1 MYIHTPSS
9 SLSKLSGRF
18 SVPLSSSH
26 RKFMDQK
33 NEEMTGDD
41 DVARELPFATI
52 SSAKHATPQP
62 QPLRLLP
69 MRLQLITSSLLIR
82 YCYSFQPPLQSS
94 SSAAAFLM
102 TTTRTVNPS
111 SSSTALS
118 SVNNNNVR
126 IVSYNVLSSK
136 LSRPSHFTHS
146 NPDRL
151 TMKYRL
157 PLILQKL
164 EAEMN
169 RCPSSSGG
177 AGLVDKIIED
187 ALTNK
192 EVDQSSSPPP
202 PTIFALQEICYSFT
216 SELHAFFA
224 QRGYQFVTGL
234 YGKKFNGYMG
244 VGIAYP
250 TEHFETVKVDIC
262 RLSDERMGG
271 WPREEEDEYAAKKK
285 GPGFI
290 HQFSKAINQFIR
302 NRVIKQLGFS
312 PQQERKPIDP
322 WEMSENRFNV
332 LVSVALRHR
341 HSDTSSSMTG
351 DGTFLISNYH
361 MPCAFYAPPVMNIHS
376 EMVARRVQTLAA
388 DVHESLGADKM
399 EEGISTVPYILAGDF
414 NIMPDSPH
422 YKLITTG
429 SLDKS
434 DPTLPPA
441 KFGVDWS
448 VEAEAM
454 DSAYAEIGEE
464 PEFTNYAHIQDQEDP
479 FIGTLDYI
487 FLSRKAKTTRI
498 VDEKVAGAWWK
509 VNGVTKLP
517 SVAESGGP
525 FPNDVEPS
533 DHLLISADL
542 ELVSK

>member
-1 MYIHTPSS
+1 
-9 SLSKLSGRF
+9 
-18 SVPLSSSH
+18 
-26 RKFMDQK
+26 
-33 NEEMTGDD
+33 
-41 DVARELPFATI
+41 
-52 SSAKHATPQP
+52 
-62 QPLRLLP
+62 
-69 MRLQLITSSLLIR
+69 
-82 YCYSFQPPLQSS
+82 
-94 SSAAAFLM
+94 
-102 TTTRTVNPS
+102 
-111 SSSTALS
+111 
-118 SVNNNNVR
+118 
-126 IVSYNVLSSK
+126 
-136 LSRPSHFTHS
+136 
-146 NPDRL
+146 
-151 TMKYRL
+151 MKYRL
-157 PLILQKL
+157 PLILKKL
-164 EAEMN
+164 EEEMD
-169 RCPSSSGG
+169 RPLSSVGEIVEDALQKDDKPSSS
-177 AGLVDKIIED
+177 
-187 ALTNK
+187 
-192 EVDQSSSPPP
+192 PP

-216 SELHAFFA
+216 SELHTFFA

-262 RLSDERMGG
+262 RLSDERIDG
-271 WPREEEDEYAAKKK
+271 WPREEIDEDTAAAKK
-285 GPGFI
+285 GPGLM
-290 HQFSKAINQFIR
+290 QQLSTVVNQFIR
-302 NRVIKQLGFS
+302 NRVMKQLGFH
-312 PQQERKPIDP
+312 PQEQRKPIDP

-341 HSDTSSSMTG
+341 HNNNGAASSSSVG

-388 DVHESLGADKM
+388 DVYDSLGEDTK
-399 EEGISTVPYILAGDF
+399 EDGIDTVPYILAGDF

-434 DPTLPPA
+434 DPTFPPA
-441 KFGVDWS
+441 KFGVDWT

-454 DSAYAEIGEE
+454 DSAYAEIGLE

-498 VDEKVAGAWWK
+498 IDEKVAGEWWK

-517 SVAESGGP
+517 SVAASGGP
-525 FPNDVEPS
+525 FPNANEPS

>member
-1 MYIHTPSS
+1 
-9 SLSKLSGRF
+9 
-18 SVPLSSSH
+18 
-26 RKFMDQK
+26 
-33 NEEMTGDD
+33 
-41 DVARELPFATI
+41 
-52 SSAKHATPQP
+52 
-62 QPLRLLP
+62 
-69 MRLQLITSSLLIR
+69 
-82 YCYSFQPPLQSS
+82 
-94 SSAAAFLM
+94 
-102 TTTRTVNPS
+102 
-111 SSSTALS
+111 
-118 SVNNNNVR
+118 
-126 IVSYNVLSSK
+126 
-136 LSRPSHFTHS
+136 
-146 NPDRL
+146 
-151 TMKYRL
+151 MKYRL
-157 PLILQKL
+157 PLILEKL
-164 EAEMN
+164 QEEMD
-169 RCPSSSGG
+169 RLPSSSGG
-177 AGLVDKIIED
+177 AGLDKIMED
-187 ALTNK
+187 TLTK
-192 EVDQSSSPPP
+192 EDTQSSSLPP

-234 YGKKFNGYMG
+234 YGKRFNGYMG

-262 RLSDERMGG
+262 RLSDERIDG
-271 WPREEEDEYAAKKK
+271 WPREEIDEEDAKR

-290 HQFSKAINQFIR
+290 RQFSTAINQFIR
-302 NRVIKQLGFS
+302 NRVIKQLGFNS
-312 PQQERKPIDP
+312 QQERKPIDP
-322 WEMSENRFNV
+322 WEMSENRFNA

-341 HSDTSSSMTG
+341 HNNDASSG

-388 DVHESLGADKM
+388 DVYGSLDEEKKD
-399 EEGISTVPYILAGDF
+399 EGIDTIPYILAGDF
-414 NIMPDSPH
+414 NIMPYSPH

-434 DPTLPPA
+434 DPTYPPS
-441 KFGVDWS
+441 KFGVDWT

-498 VDEKVAGAWWK
+498 VDEQVAGEWWK

-517 SVAESGGP
+517 SVDASGGP
-525 FPNDVEPS
+525 FPNSVEPS

>member
-1 MYIHTPSS
+1 
-9 SLSKLSGRF
+9 
-18 SVPLSSSH
+18 
-26 RKFMDQK
+26 
-33 NEEMTGDD
+33 
-41 DVARELPFATI
+41 
-52 SSAKHATPQP
+52 
-62 QPLRLLP
+62 
-69 MRLQLITSSLLIR
+69 
-82 YCYSFQPPLQSS
+82 
-94 SSAAAFLM
+94 M
-102 TTTRTVNPS
+102 TTTRNVAPAE
-111 SSSTALS
+111 SSTARS
-118 SVNNNNVR
+118 SVNNVR

-136 LSRPSHFTHS
+136 LSRPSHFTHAD
-146 NPDRL
+146 PEHL

-164 EAEMN
+164 EEEMD
-169 RCPSSSGG
+169 RSPSSSGG
-177 AGLVDKIIED
+177 AGLDKMMED
-187 ALTNK
+187 ALKK
-192 EVDQSSSPPP
+192 EDNQSSSPP

-250 TEHFETVKVDIC
+250 AEHFETVKVDIC
-262 RLSDERMGG
+262 RLSDERMDG
-271 WPREEEDEYAAKKK
+271 WPREEIDEDAAAAKK
-285 GPGFI
+285 GPRFM
-290 HQFSKAINQFIR
+290 QKFSIAINHFIR
-302 NRVIKQLGFS
+302 NRVVKQLGFN
-312 PQQERKPIDP
+312 QEEQRKPIDP

-341 HSDTSSSMTG
+341 HNSSASSSA

-361 MPCAFYAPPVMNIHS
+361 MPCAFFAPPVMNIHS

-388 DVHESLGADKM
+388 DVYGSLHEDM
-399 EEGISTVPYILAGDF
+399 REEGINTIPYILAGDF

-434 DPTLPPA
+434 DPTYPPS
-441 KFGVDWS
+441 KFGVDWT

-454 DSAYAEIGEE
+454 DSAYAEIGAE

-487 FLSRKAKTTRI
+487 FLSRKAKTTQI
-498 VDEKVAGAWWK
+498 IDEKVAGEWWK

-517 SVAESGGP
+517 SVAASGGP
-525 FPNDVEPS
+525 FPNAHEPS

>member
-1 MYIHTPSS
+1 
-9 SLSKLSGRF
+9 
-18 SVPLSSSH
+18 
-26 RKFMDQK
+26 
-33 NEEMTGDD
+33 
-41 DVARELPFATI
+41 
-52 SSAKHATPQP
+52 
-62 QPLRLLP
+62 
-69 MRLQLITSSLLIR
+69 
-82 YCYSFQPPLQSS
+82 
-94 SSAAAFLM
+94 
-102 TTTRTVNPS
+102 
-111 SSSTALS
+111 
-118 SVNNNNVR
+118 
-126 IVSYNVLSSK
+126 
-136 LSRPSHFTHS
+136 
-146 NPDRL
+146 
-151 TMKYRL
+151 MKYRL

-164 EAEMN
+164 QEEMD
-169 RCPSSSGG
+169 RSPSSSGG
-177 AGLVDKIIED
+177 SAGLDKIMAD
-187 ALTNK
+187 ALSK
-192 EVDQSSSPPP
+192 EDNNQQSSPPP

-224 QRGYQFVTGL
+224 NRGYQFVTGL
-234 YGKKFNGYMG
+234 YGRKFNGYMG

-262 RLSDERMGG
+262 RLSDERIDG
-271 WPREEEDEYAAKKK
+271 WPREEIDEEDAVARKK

-290 HQFSKAINQFIR
+290 QQFSKVINEFIR
-302 NRVIKQLGFS
+302 NRVVKQLGFN
-312 PQQERKPIDP
+312 QQQEERKPIDP

-341 HSDTSSSMTG
+341 HKGAASSSTTSSSG

-361 MPCAFYAPPVMNIHS
+361 MPCAFFAPPVMNIHS

-388 DVHESLGADKM
+388 NVYDSLKEDKK
-399 EEGISTVPYILAGDF
+399 GGDITTIPYILAGDF

-422 YKLITTG
+422 YKLLTTG
-429 SLDKS
+429 SLDKT
-434 DPTLPPA
+434 DPTYPPT
-441 KFGVDWS
+441 KFGVDWA

-454 DSAYAEIGEE
+454 DSAYVEIGEE

-498 VDEKVAGAWWK
+498 IDEKVAGEWWK

-517 SVAESGGP
+517 SVGESGGP
-525 FPNDVEPS
+525 FPNAVEPS

>member
-1 MYIHTPSS
+1 
-9 SLSKLSGRF
+9 
-18 SVPLSSSH
+18 
-26 RKFMDQK
+26 
-33 NEEMTGDD
+33 
-41 DVARELPFATI
+41 
-52 SSAKHATPQP
+52 
-62 QPLRLLP
+62 
-69 MRLQLITSSLLIR
+69 
-82 YCYSFQPPLQSS
+82 
-94 SSAAAFLM
+94 
-102 TTTRTVNPS
+102 
-111 SSSTALS
+111 
-118 SVNNNNVR
+118 
-126 IVSYNVLSSK
+126 
-136 LSRPSHFTHS
+136 
-146 NPDRL
+146 
-151 TMKYRL
+151 MKYRL

-164 EAEMN
+164 QEEMD
-169 RCPSSSGG
+169 RSPSSSGG
-177 AGLVDKIIED
+177 AGLDKIMADAALSKED
-187 ALTNK
+187 NK
-192 EVDQSSSPPP
+192 QQQSTSSSPPPP

-262 RLSDERMGG
+262 RLSDERIDG
-271 WPREEEDEYAAKKK
+271 WPREEEIIDEDAAKKG

-290 HQFSKAINQFIR
+290 QQFSKIINQFIR
-302 NRVIKQLGFS
+302 NRVIKQLGFN
-312 PQQERKPIDP
+312 QQQQQQQQREPIDP

-341 HSDTSSSMTG
+341 HKGASSSSSTS

-376 EMVARRVQTLAA
+376 EMVTRRVQTLAA
-388 DVHESLGADKM
+388 NVYESLYDDKK
-399 EEGISTVPYILAGDF
+399 EEGEKDINTIPYILAGDF

-422 YKLITTG
+422 YKLLTTG

-434 DPTLPPA
+434 DPTYPPA
-441 KFGVDWS
+441 KFGVEWTI
-448 VEAEAM
+448 EAEAM

-464 PEFTNYAHIQDQEDP
+464 PEFTNYAHIQDQENP

-487 FLSRKAKTTRI
+487 FLSRKSKTTRI
-498 VDEKVAGAWWK
+498 IDEKVAGEWWK

-525 FPNDVEPS
+525 FPNAVEPS

-542 ELVSK
+542 ELVSKK